1 MKTNRG
7 LNYKKFKDD
16 YGEECII
23 QDSSSIDPHIW
34 LGVIRPEVKIMYK
47 DAVASGIDVQKDD
60 PNTNECGFC
69 TIPLPEDVQIFSL
82 MHLNRKQA
90 RELAKQLNFF
100 ARNGFLKEDE
110 NDDES

>member
-34 LGVIRPEVKIMYK
+34 LGVIRPKVKIMYK
-47 DAVASGIDVQKDD
+47 DAVAAGIEVQKDD
-60 PNTNECGFC
+60 PNTGECGFC
-69 TIPLPEDVQIFSL
+69 TIQIPEDAEIFSL

-100 ARNGFLKEDE
+100 ARNGYLKEDE